1 MLCGMAD
8 SKKSQEVFIMKKRDD
23 INAFLG
29 RDTEFEGK
37 LSFRGAIRIDGHFT
51 GEIFTEGTLIVG
63 ESAIIESDIHVSH
76 IIISGEIRG
85 NIMADN
91 RIEVH
96 APGKVFGNIQAP
108 TIVIEEGVIFEGN
121 CKMQKIE
128 KAEDKK
134 LAIIT

>member
-1 MLCGMAD
+1 MR
-8 SKKSQEVFIMKKRDD
+8 KRDE

-37 LSFRGAIRIDGHFT
+37 LSFSGAVRIDCRFK

-63 ESAIIESDIHVSH
+63 ESAVIESNIQVSL

-85 NIMADN
+85 NIIADE
-91 RIEVH
+91 RIEIH

-108 TIVIEEGVIFEGN
+108 TVVIDEGVLFEGN
-121 CKMQKIE
+121 CKMRETKE
-128 KAEDKK
+128 PEDKI
-134 LAIIT
+134 LTVIS